1 MRSIKLLIVVMVLS
15 GLCACSQTGAGSDT
29 SQEPAVSKEDPSL
42 AEAGEKIRRHYQELG
57 YEEVYLPSTLEEL
70 CTRLDIDEELY
81 HLACTDVDGAAPE
94 LQEEILKARRE
105 IVDMADGWY
114 LDDGGIYAVW
124 YDSIEQKW
132 GEFPSFSELF
142 PGWDVPVDFMG

>member
-70 CTRLDIDEELY
+70 CTSLDNDEEL
-81 HLACTDVDGAAPE
+81 
-94 LQEEILKARRE
+94 
-105 IVDMADGWY
+105 
-114 LDDGGIYAVW
+114 
-124 YDSIEQKW
+124 
-132 GEFPSFSELF
+132 
-142 PGWDVPVDFMG
+142 